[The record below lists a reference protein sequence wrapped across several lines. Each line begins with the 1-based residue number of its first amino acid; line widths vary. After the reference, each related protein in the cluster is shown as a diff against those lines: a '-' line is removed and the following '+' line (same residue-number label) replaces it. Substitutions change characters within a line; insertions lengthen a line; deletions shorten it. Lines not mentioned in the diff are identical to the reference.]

1 VEKDL
6 LFKLFASNIAIVN
19 KKKIFSCF
27 FFKSFHMKG
36 SFTLMKFF
44 LAKKRGGA
52 PFLDYDSTQIG
63 AVMSPLVFPVQG
75 IQGKFTICCFWELK
89 KT

>member
-1 VEKDL
+1 
-6 LFKLFASNIAIVN
+6 
-19 KKKIFSCF
+19 
-27 FFKSFHMKG
+27 MKG

-75 IQGKFTICCFWELK
+75 IQGKFTICCFWE
-89 KT
+89 